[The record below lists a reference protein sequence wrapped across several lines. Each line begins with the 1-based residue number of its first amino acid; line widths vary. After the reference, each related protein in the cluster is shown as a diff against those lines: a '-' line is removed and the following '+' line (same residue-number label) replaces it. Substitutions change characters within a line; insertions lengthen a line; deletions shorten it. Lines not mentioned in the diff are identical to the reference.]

1 MPKWWLP
8 NQSANKII
16 ITVARSPALVFAI
29 TAPQG
34 RDEWWPTGGGHHYR
48 SSIKSKRLDSDSL
61 FRWTSDWYKLLRIVY
76 LATPPTMD
84 ISIYTFY
91 DHTYWPTPTTTDD
104 GLAHAWTLLLFTGD
118 LFQSSMRINQS
129 LALCCQVQHCTGCSF
144 ILSESIY
151 FRSSFGF
158 HGLFLC
164 ELTRE
169 QQRYQNKTH

>member
-16 ITVARSPALVFAI
+16 IIVARSPALVFAI

-48 SSIKSKRLDSDSL
+48 STIKSKRLDSDSL

-76 LATPPTMD
+76 LRWIFRFTHFTITHIGPP
-84 ISIYTFY
+84 
-91 DHTYWPTPTTTDD
+91 PTTTDH

-118 LFQSSMRINQS
+118 LFQSSVRINQS

-158 HGLFLC
+158 YGLFLC
-164 ELTRE
+164 EWTRE